1 MYRYKKM
8 LRVVCAL
15 MVCAVVALQVDAAKP
30 KTKRNNTPKRDIT
43 NVKKE
48 RQTTQR
54 EIKETSRQL
63 SKKAKEAERE
73 LNKLSGLR
81 NEITKSTKAI
91 GVAQAGIDSINSRLG
106 AMSDSLSR
114 LTSRRD
120 SLSRAYMLALRS
132 VQGEQ
137 GSMGTMA
144 YLFSSRSFADAFRR
158 VRYMREFAK
167 WSARRR
173 QEIDTASSR
182 VETHKSQMHELHKQR
197 AASLSSLTQEKRNL
211 EGRKQQSDALV
222 AKLKK
227 EQSSLKAALKAKEK
241 RMRALDAELDRLIA
255 AEQARAEKA
264 RKEAEARE
272 RAKAEA
278 AAKNKPKPGKTQ
290 GQRSAKPQQPK
301 PAHSG
306 VSGVAEADRK
316 LNGSFEGNKGNLLF
330 PVSGKYRIVRGF
342 GRQKHPE
349 LEHVE
354 TDNSGIDIEALSGS
368 YARAIFAGKVSAI
381 FKQLGF
387 NTIVMVRHGSYLSI
401 YANLSGLN
409 VKVGDTVKAGQ
420 RIGSIYADP
429 DDGNRAIL
437 HFELRKE
444 RQKLNPTLW
453 VK

>member
-1 MYRYKKM
+1 M
-8 LRVVCAL
+8 LRGVFALVVCAA
-15 MVCAVVALQVDAAKP
+15 MALSVDAAKP
-30 KTKRNNTPKRDIT
+30 KRDIS

-48 RQTTQR
+48 RQTTQK

-73 LNKLSGLR
+73 LSKLSGLR
-81 NEITKSTKAI
+81 NEISKSTKAI
-91 GVAQAGIDSINSRLG
+91 GVAQADIDSINTRIG
-106 AMSDSLSR
+106 AMSDTLMR

-120 SLSRAYMLALRS
+120 SLSRAYMMALRS

-137 GSMGTMA
+137 GSMGIMA

-173 QEIDTASSR
+173 QEIDTASTR
-182 VETHKSQMHELHKQR
+182 VEEHKGLMRELHRQR

-211 EGRKQQSDALV
+211 EGQKQQSDVLV

-241 RMRALDAELDRLIA
+241 RMSALDAELDRLIA

-272 RAKAEA
+272 KAKAEA
-278 AAKNKPKPGKTQ
+278 AAKKKPGPSKSQGKSPSKTQ
-290 GQRSAKPQQPK
+290 PSKPST
-301 PAHSG
+301 SG
-306 VSGVAEADRK
+306 VRGVAEADRK

-354 TDNSGIDIEALSGS
+354 TDNSGIDVEALSGS

-381 FKQLGF
+381 FKQPGF

-401 YANLSGLN
+401 YANLAGLS
-409 VKVGDTVKAGQ
+409 VKVGDAVKAGQ

>member
-1 MYRYKKM
+1 MKRG
-8 LRVVCAL
+8 RVWWRVCAICA
-15 MVCAVVALQVDAAKP
+15 VCAVLLVPAYGAKP
-30 KTKRNNTPKRDIT
+30 RRDIT

-48 RQTTQR
+48 RQSTQR

-81 NEITKSTKAI
+81 NEINKSTKAI
-91 GVAQAGIDSINSRLG
+91 GVAQAGIDSLNTRIG
-106 AMSDSLSR
+106 AMSDTLTT

-120 SLSRAYMLALRS
+120 SLSRAYVNALRS
-132 VQGEQ
+132 MQGQ
-137 GSMGTMA
+137 QGTMGELA
-144 YLFSSRSFADAFRR
+144 YIFSAKSFTEAFRR
-158 VRYMREFAK
+158 VRYMREFAR

-173 QEIDTASSR
+173 DEIDTASHR
-182 VETHKSQMHELHKQR
+182 VETHKMQMNELHRQR
-197 AASLSSLTQEKRNL
+197 AASLSTLTQEKRNL
-211 EGRKQQSDALV
+211 EGQKKQSDQLV

-227 EQSSLKAALKAKEK
+227 EERSLRAALKAKEK

-264 RKEAEARE
+264 RKEAEAKA
-272 RAKAEA
+272 RAKVEAEA
-278 AAKNKPKPGKTQ
+278 KAKGKDKEKTAADNKAGAPTSKPKPG
-290 GQRSAKPQQPK
+290 
-301 PAHSG
+301 G
-306 VSGVAEADRK
+306 VSGIAEADRK
-316 LNGSFEGNKGNLLF
+316 LNGSFESNKGRLLF

-354 TDNSGIDIEALSGS
+354 TDNSGIDVEALSGA

-381 FKQLGF
+381 FKQPGF

-409 VKVGDTVKAGQ
+409 VKVGDAVKAGQ
-420 RIGSIYADP
+420 RIGAIYADP
-429 DDGNRAIL
+429 DDGGTAVL

>member
-1 MYRYKKM
+1 M
-8 LRVVCAL
+8 LRGVFA
-15 MVCAVVALQVDAAKP
+15 MVLCAVMALSVDAAKP
-30 KTKRNNTPKRDIT
+30 KRDIS

-48 RQTTQR
+48 RQTTQK

-73 LNKLSGLR
+73 LSKLSGLR
-81 NEITKSTKAI
+81 NEISKSTKAI
-91 GVAQAGIDSINSRLG
+91 GVAQADIDSINTRIG
-106 AMSDSLSR
+106 AMSDTLMR

-120 SLSRAYMLALRS
+120 SLSRAYMMALRS

-137 GSMGTMA
+137 GSMGIMA
-144 YLFSSRSFADAFRR
+144 YLFSSRSFSDAFRR

-173 QEIDTASSR
+173 QEIDTASTR
-182 VETHKSQMHELHKQR
+182 VEEHKGLMRELHRQR

-211 EGRKQQSDALV
+211 EGQKQQSDALV

-255 AEQARAEKA
+255 TEQARAEKA

-272 RAKAEA
+272 KAKAEA
-278 AAKNKPKPGKTQ
+278 AAKKKPGSGKSQGKTPSKTQ
-290 GQRSAKPQQPK
+290 SSKSST
-301 PAHSG
+301 SG

-354 TDNSGIDIEALSGS
+354 TDNSGIDVEALSGS

-381 FKQLGF
+381 FKQPGF

-401 YANLSGLN
+401 YANLAGLN
-409 VKVGDTVKAGQ
+409 VKVGDAVKAGQ

>member
-1 MYRYKKM
+1 M
-8 LRVVCAL
+8 LRGVFALVVCAV
-15 MVCAVVALQVDAAKP
+15 MALSVDAAKP
-30 KTKRNNTPKRDIT
+30 KRNIS

-48 RQTTQR
+48 RQTTQK

-73 LNKLSGLR
+73 LSKLSGLR
-81 NEITKSTKAI
+81 NEISKSTKAI
-91 GVAQAGIDSINSRLG
+91 GVAQADIDSINTRIG
-106 AMSDSLSR
+106 AMSDTLMR

-120 SLSRAYMLALRS
+120 SLSRAYMMALRS

-137 GSMGTMA
+137 GSMGIMA

-167 WSARRR
+167 WSTRRR
-173 QEIDTASSR
+173 QEIDTASTR
-182 VETHKSQMHELHKQR
+182 VEEHKGLMRELHRQR

-211 EGRKQQSDALV
+211 EGQKQQSDVLV

-272 RAKAEA
+272 KAKAEA
-278 AAKNKPKPGKTQ
+278 AAKKKPGPGKSQGKTPSKTQ
-290 GQRSAKPQQPK
+290 SSKPSP
-301 PAHSG
+301 SG

-354 TDNSGIDIEALSGS
+354 TDNSGIDVEALSGS

-381 FKQLGF
+381 FKQPGF

-401 YANLSGLN
+401 YANLAGLN
-409 VKVGDTVKAGQ
+409 VKVGDAVKAGQ

>member
-1 MYRYKKM
+1 MKRG
-8 LRVVCAL
+8 RVWWRVCAICVVCAVL
-15 MVCAVVALQVDAAKP
+15 LVPAYGAKP
-30 KTKRNNTPKRDIT
+30 RRDIT

-48 RQTTQR
+48 RQSTQR

-81 NEITKSTKAI
+81 NEINKSTKAI
-91 GVAQAGIDSINSRLG
+91 GVAQAGIDSLNTRIG
-106 AMSDSLSR
+106 AMSDTLTT

-120 SLSRAYMLALRS
+120 SLSRAYVNALRS
-132 VQGEQ
+132 MQGQ
-137 GSMGTMA
+137 QGTMGELA
-144 YLFSSRSFADAFRR
+144 YIFSAKSFTEAFRR
-158 VRYMREFAK
+158 VRYMREFAR

-173 QEIDTASSR
+173 DEIDTASHR
-182 VETHKSQMHELHKQR
+182 VETHKMQMNELHRQR
-197 AASLSSLTQEKRNL
+197 AASLSTLTQEKRNL
-211 EGRKQQSDALV
+211 EGQKKQSDQLV
-222 AKLKK
+222 TKLKK
-227 EQSSLKAALKAKEK
+227 EERSLRAALKAKEK

-264 RKEAEARE
+264 RKEAEAKA

-278 AAKNKPKPGKTQ
+278 EAKAKGKDKEKTAADNKAGAPTAKPKP
-290 GQRSAKPQQPK
+290 A
-301 PAHSG
+301 G
-306 VSGVAEADRK
+306 VSGIAEADRK
-316 LNGSFEGNKGNLLF
+316 LNGSFESNKGRLLF

-354 TDNSGIDIEALSGS
+354 TDNSGIDVEALSGA

-381 FKQLGF
+381 FKQPGF

-409 VKVGDTVKAGQ
+409 VKVGDAVKAGQ
-420 RIGSIYADP
+420 RIGAIYADP
-429 DDGNRAIL
+429 DDGGRAVL

>member
-1 MYRYKKM
+1 M
-8 LRVVCAL
+8 LRGVFAL
-15 MVCAVVALQVDAAKP
+15 VLCAVMALSVDAAKP
-30 KTKRNNTPKRDIT
+30 KRNIS

-48 RQTTQR
+48 RQTTQK

-73 LNKLSGLR
+73 LSKLSGLR
-81 NEITKSTKAI
+81 NEISKSTKAI
-91 GVAQAGIDSINSRLG
+91 GVAQADIDSINTRIG
-106 AMSDSLSR
+106 AMSDTLMR

-120 SLSRAYMLALRS
+120 SLSRAYMMALRS

-137 GSMGTMA
+137 GSMGIMA

-173 QEIDTASSR
+173 QEIDTASTR
-182 VETHKSQMHELHKQR
+182 VEEHKGLMRELHRQR

-211 EGRKQQSDALV
+211 EGQKQRSDVLV

-272 RAKAEA
+272 KAKAEA
-278 AAKNKPKPGKTQ
+278 AAKKKPGPGKSQGKTPSKTQ
-290 GQRSAKPQQPK
+290 PSKPSP
-301 PAHSG
+301 SG

-354 TDNSGIDIEALSGS
+354 TDNSGIDVEALSGS

-381 FKQLGF
+381 FKQPGF

-401 YANLSGLN
+401 YANLAGLS
-409 VKVGDTVKAGQ
+409 VKVGDAVKAGQ

>member
-1 MYRYKKM
+1 M
-8 LRVVCAL
+8 LRGAFALVLCAAMTL
-15 MVCAVVALQVDAAKP
+15 SVDAAKP
-30 KTKRNNTPKRDIT
+30 KRDIS

-48 RQTTQR
+48 RQTTQK

-73 LNKLSGLR
+73 LSKLSGLR
-81 NEITKSTKAI
+81 NEISKSTKAI
-91 GVAQAGIDSINSRLG
+91 GAAQAGIDSINTRIG
-106 AMSDSLSR
+106 AMSDTLTR

-120 SLSRAYMLALRS
+120 SLSRAYMMALRS

-137 GSMGTMA
+137 GSMGIMA
-144 YLFSSRSFADAFRR
+144 YLFSSRSFSDAFRR

-173 QEIDTASSR
+173 QEIDTASTR
-182 VETHKSQMHELHKQR
+182 VEEHKGRMRELHRQR

-211 EGRKQQSDALV
+211 EGQKQQSDALV

-227 EQSSLKAALKAKEK
+227 EQSSLKAALKAKER

-272 RAKAEA
+272 KAKAEA
-278 AAKNKPKPGKTQ
+278 AAKKKPGSGKSQGTTPSKTQ
-290 GQRSAKPQQPK
+290 SSKPSP
-301 PAHSG
+301 SG

-354 TDNSGIDIEALSGS
+354 TDNSGIDVEALSGS

-381 FKQLGF
+381 FKQPGF

-401 YANLSGLN
+401 YANLAGLN
-409 VKVGDTVKAGQ
+409 VKVGDAVKAGQ

>member
-1 MYRYKKM
+1 MKRG
-8 LRVVCAL
+8 RVLWKVCAIWA
-15 MVCAVVALQVDAAKP
+15 VCAVLLMPAYGAKP
-30 KTKRNNTPKRDIT
+30 RRDIN

-48 RQTTQR
+48 RQSTQR

-81 NEITKSTKAI
+81 NEINKSTKAI
-91 GVAQAGIDSINSRLG
+91 GVAQAGIDSLNTRIG
-106 AMSDSLSR
+106 AMSDTLST

-120 SLSRAYMLALRS
+120 SLSRAYVAALRGM
-132 VQGEQ
+132 QGQ
-137 GSMGTMA
+137 QGTMGELA
-144 YLFSSRSFADAFRR
+144 YIFSAKSFTEAFRR
-158 VRYMREFAK
+158 IRYMREFAR

-173 QEIDTASSR
+173 NEIDTASHR
-182 VETHKSQMHELHKQR
+182 VETHKMQMNELHRKR
-197 AASLSSLTQEKRNL
+197 AASLSTLTQEKRNL
-211 EGRKQQSDALV
+211 EGQKKQSDQLV

-227 EQSSLKAALKAKEK
+227 EERSLRAALKAKEK

-264 RKEAEARE
+264 RKEAEAKA

-278 AAKNKPKPGKTQ
+278 EARAKAKGKDKSGTNAESKTQSATSKPKP
-290 GQRSAKPQQPK
+290 
-301 PAHSG
+301 SG
-306 VSGVAEADRK
+306 VSGIAEADRK
-316 LNGSFEGNKGNLLF
+316 LNGSFESNKGRLLF

-354 TDNSGIDIEALSGS
+354 TDNSGIDVEALSGA

-381 FKQLGF
+381 FKQPGF

-409 VKVGDTVKAGQ
+409 VKVGDAVKAGQ

-429 DDGNRAIL
+429 DDGGRAVL

-453 VK
+453 VR